1 VRLGVADSGMRMFLL
16 MILSCAVGLVQT
28 WAQEGHFSADL
39 PDVLTMS
46 DGRRV
51 ETAADWPSRR
61 AELGQL
67 WQDTY
72 LGRFPK
78 ERPRLVSASLKNLLP
93 RRSGTSAKIELT
105 FDCPK
110 QPLTFEITLLQ
121 RTHDGTPQ
129 PLILTQPRHYQM
141 AWADAAAARGYLV
154 CLYPGVDYNH
164 KEEAFPGYENVWK
177 QVSDAYPD
185 LTWHSSL
192 AIQSWIASLAI
203 DFLLSPQ
210 KFEKPALGLTSSW
223 RYPIIEDQIGIIG
236 HSRYG
241 KQALYAAAFDERFTA
256 VLARSSGSP
265 TAAGYRFTGR
275 HTFMETTHDFPAEW
289 ALSGVKDYFG
299 RENRLPVEGNGLLAM
314 IAPRACRLHTAYHD
328 GGDPTFAVE
337 RTYRSAK
344 QAYQLLGAGE
354 KLTLQYREGNHNPIT
369 ETHVEENLD
378 WFDEVFG
385 REKEKSKA
393 WQETLLHDF
402 DWPKWKAQQRPA
414 DLVVPHAEAP
424 LLERVRWMLGE
435 GSEAELSL
443 DDISKSGVGEWSRD
457 RWKPDGVVRH
467 PIQFGDGVSGNL
479 MYSKQAAESGEALP
493 VVIWLHPFNYSHGYN
508 EGYGVEGTTIYYRLA
523 QVGYAVLC
531 YDQLGFG
538 DRLLEG
544 PRFDKAHPHGSR
556 LGRMV
561 HDVHRAVDFITAFQ
575 SVPKLSFNE
584 ITLLGYSLGGMVALH
599 AAALDDRISGVA
611 TFSGFTPMRTD
622 TIATGGNRRWWEWH
636 ALLPK
641 LGLFDGAESE
651 IPYDYHHLIQ
661 AISPRPVLIVAP
673 TKDWHSDAKDV
684 EACVAKSQHPS
695 ITLET
700 PEDTNRFQSAQLGR
714 FITWLEAIDE

>member
-1 VRLGVADSGMRMFLL
+1 
-16 MILSCAVGLVQT
+16 
-28 WAQEGHFSADL
+28 
-39 PDVLTMS
+39 MS

-393 WQETLLHDF
+393 WQ
-402 DWPKWKAQQRPA
+402 
-414 DLVVPHAEAP
+414 
-424 LLERVRWMLGE
+424 
-435 GSEAELSL
+435 
-443 DDISKSGVGEWSRD
+443 
-457 RWKPDGVVRH
+457 
-467 PIQFGDGVSGNL
+467 
-479 MYSKQAAESGEALP
+479 
-493 VVIWLHPFNYSHGYN
+493 
-508 EGYGVEGTTIYYRLA
+508 
-523 QVGYAVLC
+523 
-531 YDQLGFG
+531 
-538 DRLLEG
+538 
-544 PRFDKAHPHGSR
+544 
-556 LGRMV
+556 
-561 HDVHRAVDFITAFQ
+561 
-575 SVPKLSFNE
+575 
-584 ITLLGYSLGGMVALH
+584 
-599 AAALDDRISGVA
+599 
-611 TFSGFTPMRTD
+611 
-622 TIATGGNRRWWEWH
+622 
-636 ALLPK
+636 
-641 LGLFDGAESE
+641 
-651 IPYDYHHLIQ
+651 
-661 AISPRPVLIVAP
+661 
-673 TKDWHSDAKDV
+673 
-684 EACVAKSQHPS
+684 
-695 ITLET
+695 
-700 PEDTNRFQSAQLGR
+700 
-714 FITWLEAIDE
+714 